1 MYEDII
7 LEIIQYVKDDIKV
20 DKLEISK
27 IRKEKNKITKYIKDG
42 QDLEINNEE
51 LEEELL
57 IRENKIISIKEK
69 ISNEK
74 KAIYRLNKVMDLLN

>member
-1 MYEDII
+1 MYEEKIN
-7 LEIIQYVKDDIKV
+7 EIIQNIKNDIEV

-27 IRKEKNKITKYIKDG
+27 IRKEINKLKNCIKES
-42 QDLEINNEE
+42 QELEINNEK
-51 LEEELL
+51 LEAELL
-57 IRENKIISIKEK
+57 IREDNIISIKEK